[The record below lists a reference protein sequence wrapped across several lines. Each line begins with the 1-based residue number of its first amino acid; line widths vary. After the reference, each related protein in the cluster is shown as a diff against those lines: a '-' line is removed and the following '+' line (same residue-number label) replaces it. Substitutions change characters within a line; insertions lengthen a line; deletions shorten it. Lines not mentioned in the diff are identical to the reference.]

1 MKRVIGLVFFCKC
14 CKKNILY
21 LGAEQSTSAVWNGM
35 GSACILLRE
44 ETQGRILPRYH
55 CLNSVDFF
63 LTFCLILSGCLSS
76 LTFFFFFIFIK
87 WVLRIYFF
95 QTLVKHVEQIYNFE
109 SEEDPAIKNK
119 KHM

>member
-76 LTFFFFFIFIK
+76 LTFFFFHFYK
-87 WVLRIYFF
+87 MG
-95 QTLVKHVEQIYNFE
+95 VENLFL
-109 SEEDPAIKNK
+109 SDLS
-119 KHM
+119 